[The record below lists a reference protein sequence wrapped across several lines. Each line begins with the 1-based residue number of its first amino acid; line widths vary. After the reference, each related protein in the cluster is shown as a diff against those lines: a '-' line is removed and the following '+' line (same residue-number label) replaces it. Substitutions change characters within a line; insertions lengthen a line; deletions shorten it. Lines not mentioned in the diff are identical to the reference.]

1 MKFLFCEI
9 SSELFLVFAAKK
21 MNVMTVGI
29 LLQESFF
36 QDIDVLQSHGIV
48 SMHLCKGFHT
58 VLE

>member
-1 MKFLFCEI
+1 
-9 SSELFLVFAAKK
+9 VFAAKK